1 MIQNHPLNQAIVRTS
16 TSRESR
22 KIRSWALLSIF
33 FLLFL
38 APAVSAQE
46 EVSEDQIKFFESKI
60 RPMLI
65 ERCYEC
71 HSGALDE
78 VESKFQ
84 IDSRAGI
91 LKGGIHGA
99 AAIPGMPEKSLMIF
113 AVNHAVNMDM
123 PPKFKMPQTEIDDL
137 TAWVKMGLPWP
148 DSEAV
153 ANPENGGEAD
163 PGVVTDEDRQFWSFK
178 RPIYIG
184 VPRVENAGW
193 ARNEIDYFVL
203 HQLETAGMHPARPAS
218 KRDLIR
224 RATFDLTGLPPT
236 PEQVQAFLADT
247 SPNAYEQLID
257 RLLGSPA
264 YGQRWGRHWLDV
276 ARYADSNGLDENL
289 CHGFAFRYRDY
300 VVDAFNK
307 DKTYDQF
314 LTEQLAGDLIDDA
327 NTTSTVPERIT
338 ATGFL
343 SIGAK
348 MLAEDDPMKM
358 QMDIIDEQVD
368 TLGRAF
374 MGLTFGCARCHD
386 HKFDPIP
393 TADYY
398 SLAGIFKSTTTMDN
412 FNVVAK
418 WHERPVANAELNKKT
433 EEIQKQIDQVTA
445 KANDL
450 RNRGVEVALKNAR
463 SHVAAYLL
471 SAKSFDSMDTLL
483 PASRTFGNDAMS
495 LESLNNQLIE
505 AEAFARGDVQKQLG
519 EGDSPYSLIHGD
531 GEEPGFA
538 EYDIKT
544 DEDGLYQIE
553 LRFATAEKT
562 ETTLLV
568 DGEVK
573 RLDVT
578 RGITGGIEE
587 AHQYWANVLTLDL
600 TAGDHV
606 IRLESKGRFPYL
618 DKLRILHL
626 SGDLAAV
633 GKDEAAQDIAT
644 TAVDLTQSVSVEAET
659 FDRGNV
665 TRLKTG
671 YGLAIGAIAG
681 AAGSNDMEYDITLPK
696 PGAYHLVTRYAAADA
711 RSAEFKVGDQIVN
724 NMASPNVTGTWNP
737 DTQHWEYQ
745 GSFETSETNITFK
758 VHRDGPIPHYDRFLF
773 IPTESIKHGDYT
785 PDPTIL
791 RKWRTVLAESKTVD
805 GSVFQLWHRALET
818 GFPIELS
825 TDAGD
830 IEKALLSDGAVT
842 DFAKLADRYQRVFQ
856 LADAQGQQENSIAL
870 EAFRE
875 QLYAD
880 DGPYGELDAGK
891 LTLAMATTDAIAA
904 AEMERADLEKTKPD
918 VPFAMAVED
927 GAPEDLRIHIR
938 GNHITLG
945 DQVPRRFPEVLSVG
959 NREAIDKSRSGRL
972 DLAQWLT
979 SEEHPL
985 TSRVMA
991 NRLWQWHVGEGLVRS
1006 PDNFGRLGLRPTHPE
1021 LLDFLAIRFQELGW
1035 SMKEMHRLIMFSSTY
1050 RMSSEWN
1057 QEYDARDPENKLIW
1071 RMPRRRLSAEEIR
1084 DALLA
1089 VGNNI
1094 DLSFGGTL
1102 LPTPN
1107 RAYVTSTA
1115 NVDVKVYETRRRSI
1129 YLPVVRSALY
1139 SMFQVFD
1146 FAEPSV
1152 PQGQRQTTNIASQAL
1167 FIMNSKIVIEQAEA
1181 LAQDVLTDESMEDEA
1196 RVDKLFM
1203 KLFGRVAR
1211 DGERLSCLSHIDQY
1225 QKALAESDV
1234 PAEVHVA
1241 TSWQSLCRALLAS
1254 NEFIYLD

>member
-1 MIQNHPLNQAIVRTS
+1 VIQIHPVNQEIVPIKAYRTWQS
-16 TSRESR
+16 TLFSM
-22 KIRSWALLSIF
+22 L
-33 FLLFL
+33 FLLIV
-38 APAVSAQE
+38 APAVSGQK
-46 EVSEDQIKFFESKI
+46 EVPEDQVKFFESKI

-71 HSGALDE
+71 HSGALDD

-91 LKGGIHGA
+91 LKGGVHGA

-123 PPKFKMPQTEIDDL
+123 PPKFKMPQSEIDDL

-148 DSEAV
+148 DSEPV
-153 ANPENGGEAD
+153 ANPENGGETA
-163 PGVVTDEDRQFWSFK
+163 PGIVTDEDRQFWSFK
-178 RPIYIG
+178 QPVYAGMPSI
-184 VPRVENAGW
+184 ENIAW

-203 HQLETAGMHPARPAS
+203 HQLEAAGMQPARPAH

-224 RATFDLTGLPPT
+224 RATFDLTGLPPS
-236 PEQVQAFLADT
+236 PEQVRAFLSDT

-418 WHERPVANAELNKKT
+418 WHERPVASAELNKKT
-433 EEIQKQIDQVTA
+433 EDIQKQIGLVTA
-445 KANDL
+445 EINDL
-450 RNRGVEVALKNAR
+450 RNKGVEVALKNAR
-463 SHVAAYLL
+463 SQVAAYLL
-471 SAKSFDSMDTLL
+471 SARSFDSMDMLL

-495 LESLNNQLIE
+495 LESLNHQLIE
-505 AEAFARGDVQKQLG
+505 AETFARGDVQRQLG

-531 GEEPGFA
+531 GEAPGFA

-544 DEDGLYQIE
+544 QEDGLYQIE
-553 LRFATAEKT
+553 LRFATAEKS
-562 ETTLLV
+562 ETILLV
-568 DGEVK
+568 DGEVR

-578 RGITGGIEE
+578 RGITGGTED
-587 AHQYWANVLTLDL
+587 AHQYWANALTLKL
-600 TAGDHV
+600 TSGDHV
-606 IRLESKGRFPYL
+606 LRLESKGRFPHL
-618 DKLRILHL
+618 DKIRILHL
-626 SGDLAAV
+626 NGDLSAV
-633 GKDEAAQDIAT
+633 GKDEAAQDIAV

-665 TRLKTG
+665 NRLKTG

-681 AAGSNDMEYDITLPK
+681 AAGSNDMEYDVTLPK
-696 PGAYHLVTRYAAADA
+696 VGAYHLVTRYAAADA
-711 RSAEFKVGDQIVN
+711 RSAEFKVDDQIVN
-724 NMASPNVTGTWNP
+724 NMASPNVTGSWNP

-773 IPTESIKHGDYT
+773 LPAESIKHGDYT

-791 RKWRTVLAESKTVD
+791 RKWRTVLTEARNID
-805 GSVFQLWHRALET
+805 GSVFQLWHQALET

-825 TDAGD
+825 PDASD
-830 IEKALLSDGAVT
+830 IEKVLLKDGPVT
-842 DFAKLADRYQRVFQ
+842 DLANLVARYESVFQ
-856 LADAQGQQENSIAL
+856 LADAQGQQENSTAL

-891 LTLAMATTDAIAA
+891 LTLAMATTDAIAV

-927 GAPEDLRIHIR
+927 GSPEDLRIHIR

-945 DQVPRRFPEVLSVG
+945 DQVPRRFPEVLTVG
-959 NREAIDKSRSGRL
+959 DRQTIDESRSGRL

-979 SEEHPL
+979 SENHPL

-991 NRLWQWHVGEGLVRS
+991 NRLWQWHIGEGLVRS
-1006 PDNFGRLGLRPTHPE
+1006 PDNFGRLGIRPTHPE

-1035 SMKEMHRLIMFSSTY
+1035 SMKAMHRFIMLSSTY

-1057 QEYDARDPENKLIW
+1057 REYDARDPENKLVW

-1089 VGNNI
+1089 VGNNL
-1094 DLSFGGTL
+1094 DLSLGGTL
-1102 LPTPN
+1102 LPTAN

-1115 NVDVKVYETRRRSI
+1115 NVDVKVYDTHRRSL

-1181 LAQDVLTDESMEDEA
+1181 LAQNVLTDGSMDDKA
-1196 RVDKLFM
+1196 RVDRLFM
-1203 KLFGRVAR
+1203 QLFGRVAQ
-1211 DGERLSCLSHIDQY
+1211 DGERLSCLSHIEQY
-1225 QKALAESDV
+1225 QKALAETDV
-1234 PAEVHVA
+1234 PVEEHLVS
-1241 TSWQSLCRALLAS
+1241 SWQSLCRALLAS